1 MKTKTVVGLGLFTA
15 IVVVLQLLAVG
26 LRALGLFSISLVLV
40 PIVVGAAAY
49 GKKGGAWLGFVFGLA
64 VLLSGDANVFLA
76 IDPVGTVVT
85 VLLKGIA
92 CGFFAG
98 LCYYLLR
105 QKNFLAVLVA
115 AVVCPVVN
123 TGVFLLGCR
132 VFFFDAVSQW
142 AAAAGFENV
151 GAYMLIGLI
160 GINFFI
166 ELGVNLV
173 LAPVANRLIAFNK
186 KG

>member
-49 GKKGGAWLGFVFGLA
+49 GKKGGAWLGFVFGAA
-64 VLLSGDANVFLA
+64 VLFSGDANVFLA
-76 IDPVGTVVT
+76 VNPLGTVIT
-85 VLLKGIA
+85 VLAKGTLCGLAAGAVYDLLK
-92 CGFFAG
+92 
-98 LCYYLLR
+98 R
-105 QKNFLAVLVA
+105 KNLLAVLA
-115 AVVCPVVN
+115 AAAVCPVVN
-123 TGVFLLGCR
+123 TGIFLLGCR
-132 VFFFDAVSQW
+132 VFFFDTITQW
-142 AAAAGFENV
+142 ASAAGFASV

-166 ELGVNLV
+166 ELAVNLV

-186 KG
+186 KV